1 MNKYKDI
8 LDWLHDNH
16 YGVFVETD
24 IARPRQSVNGAIAS

>member
-16 YGVFVETD
+16 YGVFVEWED
-24 IARPRQSVNGAIAS
+24 VQNEKMV